1 MGDGSAVAHAA
12 GPLAAVVRPHWNALP
27 APRRVLVSSVRG
39 ESANAQLREVCRSL
53 WGVECE
59 LVRAVPSAF
68 GLSNGYRD
76 PASLGVDRW
85 LAMLAAWHARREA
98 CCVADCGSAVT
109 IDAIDADGRHL
120 GGLIIPG
127 MRLMHDALRRGTAI
141 PETSLVAGES
151 FFGRDTAGA
160 VASGIAQA
168 IAGAIERAVAAA
180 SAVGRQRPRLMVTG
194 GDGPAIAE
202 ALSATCE
209 IRPALVLEGLALV
222 AQESGR

>member
-1 MGDGSAVAHAA
+1 MGHARRRA
-12 GPLAAVVRPHWNALP
+12 RR
-27 APRRVLVSSVRG
+27 RRVRG
-39 ESANAQLREVCRSL
+39 VARGRAFGRCHLREACRSL
-53 WGVECE
+53 WGIECE

-109 IDAIDADGRHL
+109 IDAIDAGGRHL

-141 PETSLVAGES
+141 PETTPAADES

-180 SAVGRQRPRLMVTG
+180 SAVGRQRPRLVVTG

-202 ALSATCE
+202 ALNAACE